1 MKKIKSIKDIEILVK
16 WFCKKLTMEELFIA
30 ASVILAFLNNKRK
43 DIKCKESSDKDLPN
57 YRKFDVDLTPPLTQR
72 PTPKDN
78 SPIPNYKQLLEDYKI
93 KYDKELKP
101 VKRRDKSTDVLNKIY
116 CSHCGAPGK
125 FLYYNDGRKRTQIR
139 CKVCS
144 RLSPVTKNYRPCK
157 TKYWCPHCNYALFR
171 HKENDSV
178 TVYKCPNYKCLEY
191 QKNLNK
197 LSKKEKELR
206 EKKLSQFKLHYT
218 YREYHFEPDKLVP
231 ATPECSAA
239 SLNNI
244 RNSYNVL
251 GLTLTFNISYGIS
264 ARKTAHILNNVFL
277 VPISYQTVLNYS
289 QAAAVLCNKF
299 NLENKGEID
308 LRVAGDET
316 YIRVKNKWNYV
327 WFVIGAVS
335 RAIFAY
341 HLSDSRETKHAL
353 ITFKETTRT
362 LPTDKFVEFISDG
375 NPSYDA
381 AALYLNFGLE
391 KPILKRYSVI
401 GLKNEDEEST
411 EYREYK
417 QLIERL
423 NRTYKFHTR
432 QRSGFKNF
440 NGATALTV
448 LFVTHYNFL
457 RPHSALK
464 YKTPRH
470 IKELDGILT
479 LQGKWSKIL
488 QLASQIAA

>member
-1 MKKIKSIKDIEILVK
+1 MKKIKSIKDIENLVK
-16 WFCKKLTMEELFIA
+16 WFCKQFSIDELTLA
-30 ASVILAFLNNKRK
+30 VGVILAFLNNKRK
-43 DIKCKESSDKDLPN
+43 DIKCKSSSPRDFPN
-57 YRKFDVDLTPPLTQR
+57 YRKFYVDPVPPLTIR
-72 PTPKDN
+72 PKAKHELP
-78 SPIPNYKQLLEDYKI
+78 EGDYKSLLKNHKLKTGKVI
-93 KYDKELKP
+93 KP
-101 VKRRDKSTDVLNKIY
+101 VKRHDKSTNVLNNIS
-116 CSHCGAPGK
+116 CSNCGAPGK

-144 RLSPVTKNYRPCK
+144 ALSQVKKHYRPNK
-157 TKYWCPHCNYALFR
+157 TKYWCPHCGYALFLW
-171 HKENDSV
+171 KTFASF
-178 TVYKCPNYKCLEY
+178 TAFKCPNYSCTEY
-191 QKNLNK
+191 INNFNN

-206 EKKLSQFKLHYT
+206 EKKLSQFKLHYI
-218 YREYHFEPDKLVP
+218 YREYHFEPNSLVP
-231 ATPECSAA
+231 ASPECSAA
-239 SLNNI
+239 SLNAI

-251 GLTLTFNISYGIS
+251 GLALAFNISYGLS
-264 ARKTAHILNNVFL
+264 ARQTAHILKNVFL
-277 VPISYQTVLNYS
+277 VPISYQTVINYS
-289 QAAAVLCNKF
+289 QAAAILCNKF
-299 NLENKGEID
+299 NLENKGDID
-308 LRVAGDET
+308 SRVAGDET
-316 YIRVKNKWNYV
+316 YIRIKNKWNYV

-362 LPTDKFVEFISDG
+362 LSTDKIIEFISDG

-401 GLKNEDEEST
+401 GLKNEDKEST
-411 EYREYK
+411 EFREYK

-464 YKTPRH
+464 YRTPRH